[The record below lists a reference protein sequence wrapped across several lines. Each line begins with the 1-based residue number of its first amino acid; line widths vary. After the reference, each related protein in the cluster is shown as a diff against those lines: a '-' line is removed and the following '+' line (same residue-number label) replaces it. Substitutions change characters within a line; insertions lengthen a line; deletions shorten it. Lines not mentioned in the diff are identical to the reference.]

1 MPPTEIR
8 DLTVRFGRRT
18 ALSGISADLDDGVL
32 GLLGPNGAGKSTL
45 LRALATLVTPTSGSI
60 RLLGR
65 TDLREIRRRLG
76 YLPQEF
82 GYYPRFTAREFVE
95 HFAWLKEVPAA
106 ELPLAVDRALTRV
119 GLADRADEK
128 LKKLSGGMRRRVG
141 IAQAI
146 VNDPELLLLDEPTAG
161 LDPEQQVELREL
173 LRELGETSCV
183 VLSTHVMGDAGACD
197 QIWVLESGRPL
208 FRGAPDELGSGNL
221 EERYHAVLRA
231 NRKSAA

>member
-1 MPPTEIR
+1 MSTG
-8 DLTVRFGRRT
+8 TVLRSAASDQTCERNRATRNCCGRRPRWSRRP
-18 ALSGISADLDDGVL
+18 AARSGRWAAPLES
-32 GLLGPNGAGKSTL
+32 
-45 LRALATLVTPTSGSI
+45 
-60 RLLGR
+60 
-65 TDLREIRRRLG
+65 RRRIG

-106 ELPLAVDRALTRV
+106 ELPLAVDRALIRV

-128 LKKLSGGMRRRVG
+128 LKRLSGGMRRRVG

-161 LDPEQQVELREL
+161 LDPEQQVEFREL
-173 LRELGETSCV
+173 LRELGQDRCV
-183 VLSTHVMGDAGACD
+183 VLSTHVLGDAGACD
-197 QIWVLESGRPL
+197 QLWVLDSGQPV
-208 FRGAPDELGSGNL
+208 FRGAPDELGSGSL
-221 EERYHAVLRA
+221 EESYHAVLRA